1 MTTMHEE
8 DWNQDRRQTT
18 VVIHLD
24 TERLAGVLRG
34 TALWMFAGLMM
45 AAFFV
50 ALLSDPGTSS
60 SPEFDYEGLRH
71 PETAPFACPPAP

>member
-24 TERLAGVLRG
+24 TERLAGVLWG
-34 TALWMFAGLMM
+34 AAFWMFAALMT
-45 AAFFV
+45 AAFLV
-50 ALLSDPGTSS
+50 ELLSGGGTSS
-60 SPEFDYEGLRH
+60 LPEFYYEGLRH
-71 PETAPFACPPAP
+71 PENAPFACPPAS

>member
-24 TERLAGVLRG
+24 TERLAGVLWG
-34 TALWMFAGLMM
+34 AVFWMFAALMT
-45 AAFFV
+45 AVFLAS
-50 ALLSDPGTSS
+50 LLSGGGTSS
-60 SPEFDYEGLRH
+60 SPEFCYEALRH
-71 PETAPFACPPAP
+71 PENAPLVCPPAS